1 MLPVGTRVQFMV
13 MDYRIHSPVLAGVI
27 VERPNRWTDNY
38 TVLADTIVWATSFA
52 REAVE
57 NDAMIHYELP
67 FDRLAVLQRRSAR
80 LEEAALNR
88 ERQLHIS
95 ELE

>member
-13 MDYRIHSPVLAGVI
+13 MDYRIHSPLLAGVI
-27 VERPNRWTDNY
+27 VETTSHWTENY
-38 TVLADTIVWATSFA
+38 TVLADTIVWASSFA

-57 NDAMIHYELP
+57 NDVMIHYELP

-95 ELE
+95 ERE

>member
-1 MLPVGTRVQFMV
+1 MLTVGTRVQFMV
-13 MDYRIHSPVLAGVI
+13 MDYRIHSPILAGEI
-27 VERPNRWTDNY
+27 VERPGRWTDNY
-38 TVLADTIVWATSFA
+38 TVLADTIVWATSYA

-67 FDRLAVLQRRSAR
+67 FDRLAVIQRRSAR
-80 LEEAALNR
+80 LEEAERNR

-95 ELE
+95 QLE